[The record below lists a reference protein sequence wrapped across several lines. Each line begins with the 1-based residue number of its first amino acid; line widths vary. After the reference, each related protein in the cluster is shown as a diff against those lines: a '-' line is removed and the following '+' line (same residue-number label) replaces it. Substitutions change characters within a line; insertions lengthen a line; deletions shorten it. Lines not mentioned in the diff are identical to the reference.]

1 MVHISQ
7 YVSNE
12 NKAWIIYG
20 IDSIGRCGKTTQ
32 TVNETLTASAPAIIS
47 GSGLLV
53 KGDHADV
60 GVYFTPDGDGK
71 VPIKVALIVQNTTS
85 QIIIQLPALAD
96 GSYTLSVTTQAG
108 SNYKLL
114 KEPRTYHFPIV
125 LTVSEESD
133 RPEEI

>member
-1 MVHISQ
+1 MD
-7 YVSNE
+7 NLR
-12 NKAWIIYG
+12 
-20 IDSIGRCGKTTQ
+20 DSIGRCGKTTQ

-47 GSGLLV
+47 GSGQLV